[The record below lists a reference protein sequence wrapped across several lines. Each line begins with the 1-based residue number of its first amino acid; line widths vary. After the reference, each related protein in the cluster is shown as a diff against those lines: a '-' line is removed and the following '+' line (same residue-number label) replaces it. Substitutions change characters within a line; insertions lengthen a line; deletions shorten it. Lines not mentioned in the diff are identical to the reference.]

1 MKCKHAFAN
10 NDGGLWCDKHHIYE
24 VTEMDCKRCKLRE
37 EQKIME
43 NQHIKDIED
52 RLAEW
57 IVKRLRFQSETDPE
71 PIRLYRAGY
80 NDAMR
85 DAMREVID
93 LFNYTRDIQYALEV
107 KEEPSKKAEP
117 KQEKIEKSKK
127 EKAEPKQEKPKKKT
141 VKKPKKIDKSS
152 IDVSY
157 LVSRKQRGLTYK
169 QLGEEFGVSQSTAYR
184 LYNDYI
190 NQFNKKGDT
199 K

>member
-10 NDGGLWCDKHHIYE
+10 NDGGEWCDKHHIYE
-24 VTEMDCKRCKLRE
+24 LTEMDCKRCKLRE

-85 DAMREVID
+85 EVID

-141 VKKPKKIDKSS
+141 VNKKIDKSS

-169 QLGEEFGVSQSTAYR
+169 QLGEEFGISQSTAYR

>member
-10 NDGGLWCDKHHIYE
+10 NDGGEWCDKHHIYE
-24 VTEMDCKRCKLRE
+24 LTEMDCKRCKLRE

-52 RLAEW
+52 RLAKW
-57 IVKRLRFQSETDPE
+57 IVKRMLFQSETDPE

-80 NDAMR
+80 N

-107 KEEPSKKAEP
+107 KGEPSKKAEP

-169 QLGEEFGVSQSTAYR
+169 QLGEEFGISQSTAYR

>member
-1 MKCKHAFAN
+1 LKKCKHAFAN
-10 NDGGLWCDKHHIYE
+10 SDGGEWCDKHHIYE
-24 VTEMDCKRCKLRE
+24 LTEMDCKRCKLRE

-80 NDAMR
+80 N

-169 QLGEEFGVSQSTAYR
+169 QLGEEFGISQSTAYR

>member
-10 NDGGLWCDKHHIYE
+10 NDGGEWCDKHHIYE
-24 VTEMDCKRCKLRE
+24 LTEMDCKRCKLRE

-85 DAMREVID
+85 EVID
-93 LFNYTRDIQYALEV
+93 LFKYTRDIQHALEV

>member
-1 MKCKHAFAN
+1 
-10 NDGGLWCDKHHIYE
+10 
-24 VTEMDCKRCKLRE
+24 
-37 EQKIME
+37 ME

-80 NDAMR
+80 N

>member
-10 NDGGLWCDKHHIYE
+10 NDGGEWCDKHHIYE
-24 VTEMDCKRCKLRE
+24 LTEMDCKRCKLRE

-43 NQHIKDIED
+43 NQHINDIED

-57 IVKRLRFQSETDPE
+57 IVKKLKRLRFQSETDLE

-80 NDAMR
+80 N

-93 LFNYTRDIQYALEV
+93 LFNYTRDIQHALEV

-127 EKAEPKQEKPKKKT
+127 EKAEPKQEKTKKKT
-141 VKKPKKIDKSS
+141 VKKPKKKIDKPS

-169 QLGEEFGVSQSTAYR
+169 QLGEEFGISQSTAYR

>member
-1 MKCKHAFAN
+1 MKKCKHAFAN
-10 NDGGLWCDKHHIYE
+10 NDGGEWCDKHHIYE
-24 VTEMDCKRCKLRE
+24 LTEMDCKRCKLRE

-85 DAMREVID
+85 EVID

-141 VKKPKKIDKSS
+141 VKKTKKIDKSS

>member
-10 NDGGLWCDKHHIYE
+10 NDGGEWCDKHHIYE
-24 VTEMDCKRCKLRE
+24 LTEMDCKRCKLRE
-37 EQKIME
+37 EQKIMD

-85 DAMREVID
+85 EVID

-117 KQEKIEKSKK
+117 KKERIEKSKK

>member
-1 MKCKHAFAN
+1 
-10 NDGGLWCDKHHIYE
+10 
-24 VTEMDCKRCKLRE
+24 MDCKRCKLRE

-80 NDAMR
+80 N

-141 VKKPKKIDKSS
+141 VKKTKKIDKSS

-169 QLGEEFGVSQSTAYR
+169 QLGEEFGISQSTAYR

>member
-1 MKCKHAFAN
+1 
-10 NDGGLWCDKHHIYE
+10 
-24 VTEMDCKRCKLRE
+24 
-37 EQKIME
+37 ME

-85 DAMREVID
+85 EVID
-93 LFNYTRDIQYALEV
+93 LFNYTRDIQHALEV
-107 KEEPSKKAEP
+107 KEDPNKIAKV
-117 KQEKIEKSKK
+117 EK
-127 EKAEPKQEKPKKKT
+127 EKPKEKSCKKVDKPKAKT
-141 VKKPKKIDKSS
+141 VKKVGASS

-169 QLGEEFGVSQSTAYR
+169 QLGEEFGISQSTAHR

-199 K
+199 Q

>member
-1 MKCKHAFAN
+1 
-10 NDGGLWCDKHHIYE
+10 
-24 VTEMDCKRCKLRE
+24 MDCKRCKLRE

-85 DAMREVID
+85 EVID
-93 LFNYTRDIQYALEV
+93 LFNYTRDIQHALEV

>member
-10 NDGGLWCDKHHIYE
+10 NDGGEWCDKHHIYE
-24 VTEMDCKRCKLRE
+24 LTEMDCKRCKLRE

-85 DAMREVID
+85 EVID
-93 LFNYTRDIQYALEV
+93 LFNYTRDIQHALEL

>member
-10 NDGGLWCDKHHIYE
+10 NDGGEWCDKHHIYE
-24 VTEMDCKRCKLRE
+24 LTEMDCKRCKLRE

-85 DAMREVID
+85 EVID

-141 VKKPKKIDKSS
+141 VKKTKKIDTSN

-157 LVSRKQRGLTYK
+157 LVSRKQRGLTYE
-169 QLGEEFGVSQSTAYR
+169 QLGKEFGISQSTAYR

>member
-1 MKCKHAFAN
+1 LKKCKHAFAN
-10 NDGGLWCDKHHIYE
+10 SDGGEWCDKHHIYE
-24 VTEMDCKRCKLRE
+24 LTEMDCKRCKLRE

-85 DAMREVID
+85 EVID
-93 LFNYTRDIQYALEV
+93 LFNYTRDIQHALEV

>member
-24 VTEMDCKRCKLRE
+24 LTEMDCKRCKLRE

-57 IVKRLRFQSETDPE
+57 IAKRLRFQSETDPE

-85 DAMREVID
+85 EVID
-93 LFNYTRDIQYALEV
+93 LFNYTRDIQHALEV

>member
-10 NDGGLWCDKHHIYE
+10 NDGGEWCDKHHIYE
-24 VTEMDCKRCKLRE
+24 LTEMDCKRCKLRE

-85 DAMREVID
+85 EVID
-93 LFNYTRDIQYALEV
+93 LFNYTRDIQHALEV

-117 KQEKIEKSKK
+117 KKERIEKSKK

>member
-1 MKCKHAFAN
+1 MKKCKHAFAN
-10 NDGGLWCDKHHIYE
+10 NDGGEWCDKHHIYE
-24 VTEMDCKRCKLRE
+24 LTEMDCKRCKLRE

-85 DAMREVID
+85 EVID

-141 VKKPKKIDKSS
+141 VKKTKKIDKSS

-169 QLGEEFGVSQSTAYR
+169 QLGEEFGISQSTAYR

>member
-1 MKCKHAFAN
+1 LKCKHAFAN
-10 NDGGLWCDKHHIYE
+10 NDGGEWCDKHNIYE
-24 VTEMDCKRCKLRE
+24 LTEMDCKRCKIRE

-80 NDAMR
+80 N

-141 VKKPKKIDKSS
+141 VKKTKKIDKSS

>member
-1 MKCKHAFAN
+1 LKCKHAFAN
-10 NDGGLWCDKHHIYE
+10 NDGGEWCGKHHIYE
-24 VTEMDCKRCKLRE
+24 LTEMDCKRCKLRE

-80 NDAMR
+80 N

-141 VKKPKKIDKSS
+141 VKKPKDKSS

-169 QLGEEFGVSQSTAYR
+169 QLGEEFGISQSTAYR

>member
-1 MKCKHAFAN
+1 
-10 NDGGLWCDKHHIYE
+10 
-24 VTEMDCKRCKLRE
+24 MDCKRCKLRE

-80 NDAMR
+80 N

-141 VKKPKKIDKSS
+141 VKKTKKIDKSS

>member
-10 NDGGLWCDKHHIYE
+10 NDGGEWCDKHHIYE

-85 DAMREVID
+85 EVID

-107 KEEPSKKAEP
+107 KGEPSKKAEP

-141 VKKPKKIDKSS
+141 VNKKIDKSS

>member
-1 MKCKHAFAN
+1 
-10 NDGGLWCDKHHIYE
+10 
-24 VTEMDCKRCKLRE
+24 MDCKRCKLRE

-85 DAMREVID
+85 EVID

-107 KEEPSKKAEP
+107 KGEPSKKAEP
-117 KQEKIEKSKK
+117 KQEKIEKPKK
-127 EKAEPKQEKPKKKT
+127 EKAEPKREKPKKKT

-169 QLGEEFGVSQSTAYR
+169 QLGEEFGISQSTAYR